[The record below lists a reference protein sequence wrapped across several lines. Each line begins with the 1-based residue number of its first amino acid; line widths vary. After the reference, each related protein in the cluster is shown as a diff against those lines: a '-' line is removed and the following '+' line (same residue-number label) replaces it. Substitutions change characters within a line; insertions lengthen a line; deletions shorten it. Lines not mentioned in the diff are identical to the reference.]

1 MKQAQHLLN
10 LPRLAAFV
18 AICEEG
24 SLSKASH
31 RLGIAQPALSTTIKK
46 IEDDLG
52 VPVLTRHA
60 RGSVPTAAGRVL
72 LKSAYEMLGIAE
84 ATLEEIGT
92 TSSDPEGEVAIG
104 LPAATSMVLAVP
116 LIKHLRKSLPKVSLR
131 VVETFS
137 GYLWNWLQDG
147 NLDVA
152 VTFDRVS
159 IPEIVCLPLCKEDL
173 FLIGNS
179 KLLKNT
185 PDHISPHNL
194 YKFPLIL
201 PSRIHGIRGKAEA
214 FAASGK
220 GLDIRMEIDASTHLV
235 KLIAAGEGFGLLAK
249 CAVTDELAQK
259 TVRAIP
265 LEPSLSRQVSLGIR
279 RIKMQNPV
287 VARVVEEMQHIS
299 ADLIRAG
306 TWPTSDT

>member
-31 RLGIAQPALSTTIKK
+31 RLGIAQPALSTMIKK

-52 VPVLTRHA
+52 VPILTRHA

-92 TSSDPEGEVAIG
+92 TNSDPEGEVAIG

-116 LIKHLRKSLPKVSLR
+116 LIKHLRKCLPKVSLR

-179 KLLKNT
+179 NLLKSAPN
-185 PDHISPHNL
+185 HITPHNL

-265 LEPSLSRQVSLGIR
+265 LDPSLSRQVSLGIR

-299 ADLIRAG
+299 ADLIHAG